1 MKQVE
6 LEKKL
11 IAVARANPP
20 SDHVPPGFSK
30 RVMAL
35 ISARP
40 VSDLWAVWARG
51 LWYAAAPCVAIM
63 IMFSAWAF
71 FHAPQHNNQTQAP
84 SIDLAQQLDN
94 TLLAAVDQN
103 NQTSD
108 SGW

>member
-20 SDHVPPGFSK
+20 SDHVPVGFSK

-35 ISARP
+35 IAARP
-40 VSDLWAVWARG
+40 VYDLWAVWARG
-51 LWYAAAPCVAIM
+51 LWYAAAPCVAVM
-63 IMFSAWAF
+63 VMFSAWAF
-71 FHAPQHNNQTQAP
+71 FHAPQHTQAP
-84 SIDLAQQLDN
+84 SIDLAQQLDS

-103 NQTSD
+103 NQNSD
-108 SGW
+108 PGW

>member
-1 MKQVE
+1 MNLAE

-20 SDHVPPGFSK
+20 SDRVPPAFHK
-30 RVMAL
+30 RIMAL

-40 VSDLWAVWARG
+40 VHDLWDAWARA
-51 LWYAAAPCVAIM
+51 LWYAAGPCVAVM
-63 IMFSAWAF
+63 LLFSTWAF
-71 FHAPQHNNQTQAP
+71 FQSPKPDQAP

-103 NQTSD
+103 ND
-108 SGW
+108 SNW

>member
-1 MKQVE
+1 MNVAE

-11 IAVARANPP
+11 IAAARADQP
-20 SDHVPPGFSK
+20 SDQVPYAFS
-30 RVMAL
+30 RRMMAL

-40 VSDLWAVWARG
+40 VPDLWAVWARS
-51 LWYAAAPCVAIM
+51 LWYAAAPCVAVM
-63 IMFSAWAF
+63 LLFSTWAF
-71 FHAPQHNNQTQAP
+71 VRSHEQAP

-103 NQTSD
+103 NTSD